1 MAFGIEPKTKE
12 LKIIIRSFRD
22 GETIAKTFYIL
33 SEDDF
38 CGDKTMRVLDVKYLN
53 LSLAEKLKMTALNS
67 TEYVLQMVKVPEQMV
82 FENKQKSE

>member
-1 MAFGIEPKTKE
+1 LAFGIEPKTKE

>member
-1 MAFGIEPKTKE
+1 LTFGIEPKTKE

-33 SEDDF
+33 SDDDF
-38 CGDKTMRVLDVKYLN
+38 CGDEPMRVLDVKYLN

-67 TEYVLQMVKVPEQMV
+67 TEFELQMLKVLEQIV
-82 FENKQKSE
+82 FQHKQKSE